1 MQRYVYLTKKKAV
14 MKKYKNNNNHQK
26 KKKTQKTHKDK
37 FQVNNLSS
45 HFN

>member
-14 MKKYKNNNNHQK
+14 MKKHKNNNNNQK
-26 KKKTQKTHKDK
+26 KKTHKDK

-45 HFN
+45 HFH

>member
-14 MKKYKNNNNHQK
+14 MNKNKNNNKNK
-26 KKKTQKTHKDK
+26 KKKKKTHKDK

-45 HFN
+45 HFH